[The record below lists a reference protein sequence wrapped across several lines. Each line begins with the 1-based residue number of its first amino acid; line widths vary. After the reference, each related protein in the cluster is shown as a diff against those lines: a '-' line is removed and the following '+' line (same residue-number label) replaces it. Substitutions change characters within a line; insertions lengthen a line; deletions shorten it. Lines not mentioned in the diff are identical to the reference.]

1 MRAVSCFDARIR
13 DGANPGKSADEA
25 VPAGIGRL
33 PLVAAILV
41 LSGRLLYLCL
51 TKMAWR
57 AYQSVNATHARAT
70 FWKAAMSDNAPI
82 VTRFAPSPTG
92 YLHIGGARTALF
104 NWLYARGRG
113 GKFLLRIEDTDRA
126 RSTPEATEAILK
138 GLQWLGLDWDG
149 ELVSQFSRIERHA
162 EVAREMLTKGSAYKC
177 FSTPEE
183 IAAWREAHPRQ
194 PFQSPWRDA
203 TELPN
208 GPYAIRLRAPR
219 TGETVID
226 DAVQGEVRVANDQL
240 DDMVLLRSDGTPT
253 YMHAVVVDDQDMGVT
268 HVIRGDDHLTNTARQ
283 IQVYDAMG
291 WKRPVF
297 AHIPLIHGEDG
308 KKLSKRHGA
317 VGLHEFAALGYPAVA
332 MRNYL
337 ARLGWSHG
345 DDELF
350 NDAEAR
356 EWFDLSGIGRAP
368 ARLDFKKLEHVS
380 GHHIGAMDDK
390 TLLQVIE
397 DYLAE
402 TGANPLTDQQ
412 KSRLQPALS
421 VLKEKAKTLPQLL
434 EQAHFALLSRP
445 VDIEEKAAKSLDSV
459 SRGMLKSLTAA
470 VQHASWD
477 RDELEQ
483 AAKQVAEEHGV
494 GLGKIA
500 GPLRAAL
507 AGRSATPS
515 VFDMMTALGREESL
529 ARLQDQTEL
538 AG

>member
-1 MRAVSCFDARIR
+1 
-13 DGANPGKSADEA
+13 
-25 VPAGIGRL
+25 
-33 PLVAAILV
+33 
-41 LSGRLLYLCL
+41 
-51 TKMAWR
+51 
-57 AYQSVNATHARAT
+57 
-70 FWKAAMSDNAPI
+70 MSDTAQI

-126 RSTPEATEAILK
+126 RSTPEATAAILK
-138 GLQWLGLDWDG
+138 GLEWLGLDWDG
-149 ELVSQFSRIERHA
+149 QPISQFAGKDRHA
-162 EVAREMLTKGSAYKC
+162 EVAREMLARGSAYKC

-183 IAAWREAHPRQ
+183 IAAWRGGHPHQ

-203 TELPN
+203 DPVSHPDA
-208 GPYAIRLRAPR
+208 PYAIRLRAPR
-219 TGETVID
+219 EGETVIP
-226 DAVQGEVRVANDQL
+226 DAVQGEVRFANDQL
-240 DDMVLLRSDGTPT
+240 DDMILLRSDGTPV
-253 YMHAVVVDDQDMGVT
+253 YMLAVVVDDHDMGVT
-268 HVIRGDDHLTNTARQ
+268 HVIRGDDHLTNAARQ
-283 IQVYDAMG
+283 VQVYDGMG
-291 WKRPVF
+291 WAHPVF

-317 VGLHEFAALGYPAVA
+317 VGLHEFAALGYPPAA

-350 NDAEAR
+350 TDAQAM
-356 EWFDLSGIGRAP
+356 EWFDLPGIGRAP

-380 GHHIGAMDDK
+380 GWHIGLMDDVA
-390 TLLQVIE
+390 LLAALE
-397 DYLAE
+397 DYLVE
-402 TGANPLTDQQ
+402 TGAAPLTDRQ
-412 KSRLQPALS
+412 KERLIPALP

-434 EQAHFALLSRP
+434 EQGRFALIERP
-445 VDIEEKAAKSLDSV
+445 IDIDEKAAKALDLV

-470 VQHASWD
+470 VQHDSWT
-477 RDELEQ
+477 RDGLEQ
-483 AAKQVAEEHGV
+483 AAKTVAEENGV
-494 GLGKIA
+494 GLGKLA

-507 AGRSATPS
+507 AGRTATPS

-529 ARLQDQTEL
+529 ARLQDQMDS